1 MVMDI
6 ASYVARIF
14 CSGLIA
20 LAATNVWSA
29 AAQVIVIFAGLILS

>member
-1 MVMDI
+1 MDI
-6 ASYVARIF
+6 TSYVARIF

-29 AAQVIVIFAGLILS
+29 AVQVFVILAGLILS